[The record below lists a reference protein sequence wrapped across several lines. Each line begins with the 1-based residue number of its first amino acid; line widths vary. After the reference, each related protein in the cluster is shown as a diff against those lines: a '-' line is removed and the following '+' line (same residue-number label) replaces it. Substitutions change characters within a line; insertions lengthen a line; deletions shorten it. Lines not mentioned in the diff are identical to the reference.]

1 MNLIW
6 IPYMAEK
13 INDMRKILI
22 TAVLLTCCLIAFG
35 QEMDSSFV
43 SGSRTAAL
51 SLRRGAA
58 IRMECLTSESFSS
71 MSEYLTV
78 EACVVTDLGSGDTE
92 CAVRF
97 SGGKSGAY
105 PKYVSTLDEDEIPA
119 FVKTLDYIIKE
130 TATTPANPYVHIVFL
145 SRDGL
150 RVGAYWKATDQRRGY
165 GNWGV
170 SVGHTRYAGNPSVTF
185 ADTKR
190 LSQIRDAVAKAS
202 EALAAA
208 R

>member
-1 MNLIW
+1 
-6 IPYMAEK
+6 
-13 INDMRKILI
+13 MRKTLI
-22 TAVLLTCCLIAFG
+22 TAALLTCCLIAYG
-35 QEMDSSFV
+35 QVMDSSSV

-58 IRMECLTSESFSS
+58 IRMECLTSESVASV
-71 MSEYLTV
+71 SEYLAV
-78 EACVVTDLGSGDTE
+78 EACVVADTGSGDTE
-92 CAVRF
+92 RAVRF

-105 PKYVSTLDEDEIPA
+105 PKYTSAVDEDEIPA
-119 FVKTLDYIIKE
+119 FLKALDYIIKE
-130 TATTPANPYVHIVFL
+130 TAVTPDKPYVQIVFL

-150 RVGAYWKATDQRRGY
+150 RIGAFWNVPAQRGAK
-165 GNWGV
+165 GAWGV

-185 ADTKR
+185 SDTKR
-190 LSQIRDAVAKAS
+190 LSQIRDAVVRAS

>member
-1 MNLIW
+1 
-6 IPYMAEK
+6 
-13 INDMRKILI
+13 MRLKTIFAALAM
-22 TAVLLTCCLIAFG
+22 TASIIASG
-35 QEMDSSFV
+35 QDIDSSFV

-51 SLRRGAA
+51 NSRRGSA
-58 IRMECLTSESFSS
+58 IRMECLTYESLSS

-92 CAVRF
+92 HAVRF

-105 PKYVSTLDEDEIPA
+105 PKYSSAVDEDEIPA
-119 FVKTLDYIIKE
+119 LLKTLDYIIKE

-170 SVGHTRYAGNPSVTF
+170 SVGHTRYAGSPSVTF
-185 ADTKR
+185 TDTKR

-202 EALAAA
+202 EALSAAK
-208 R
+208 